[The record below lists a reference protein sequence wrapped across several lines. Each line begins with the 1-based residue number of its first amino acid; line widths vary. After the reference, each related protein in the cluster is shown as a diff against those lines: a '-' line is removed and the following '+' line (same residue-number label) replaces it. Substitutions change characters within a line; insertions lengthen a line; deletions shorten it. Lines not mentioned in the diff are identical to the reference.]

1 MGLKIGIIG
10 GGVMGLTLAYRF
22 SSMGHQVQIIETREQ
37 IGGLSTW
44 FDYGDFVWD
53 KYYHVILRQDRELL
67 DLIEELQIDQNLRWH
82 RTQTGFL
89 WNKQLISMSNYWEFL
104 QFPALNLLEKLR
116 LGCGILYSNYL
127 QKPEK
132 LEGIT
137 AKEWLISIFGKSVFN
152 TIWEPLLESKFG
164 VLKDRIPAFMLWATI
179 NRYYGTRSKSDGK
192 ELMGYLSGGGLKI
205 FLKALEQKILERQGT
220 IHCGEMVK
228 ELIDGHPHAIGMKTN
243 KGYYEFDRVVS
254 TIPSVIFNQLISSR
268 QSKMNSAKKPEFL
281 GVIRLALILDKS
293 ISPYYVTN
301 LIDKNLPFTGI
312 IELSRLIEP
321 QELGKKSLIMLP
333 RYDIPSSDWFKLSDE
348 EIKTRFISSLKKTW
362 PSIEKDITRSF
373 VHRESIVQAVWMNGS
388 PNTEPWIS
396 NDGRIWSVNA
406 ELSGF
411 DNLNN
416 NAIVR
421 VANHAAG
428 KFIEK
433 EKSDERES
441 FQT

>member
-116 LGCGILYSNYL
+116 LGFGILYSNYL

-396 NDGRIWSVNA
+396 NDGRFWSVNA

>member
-116 LGCGILYSNYL
+116 LGFGILYSNYL

>member
-116 LGCGILYSNYL
+116 LGFGILYSNYL

-433 EKSDERES
+433 EKSDGRES